1 MPYSEEDAKFIEGEI
16 AYVRDLLSRCPEND
30 VLSKL
35 SLHGRINAL
44 LDDFRKKAPRE
55 DIKTGLARLE
65 AAWLPNQKEWS
76 RLPASPLRHV
86 VNLVFLKLMMEKFEA
101 SVKDLVGFEG
111 SFSGWRRENP
121 EDAAEAMED
130 VRARLGYAFLW
141 DDVLDDALA
150 GKMGIANT
158 AADVL
163 ARKFELGFLHLP
175 PDVDSVFAVEL
186 AFLASEDPA
195 GLAVEVIRRA
205 ASLTARGH
213 YIDGAFS
220 MLPASCE
227 ELAAKIAV
235 LDPEDQ
241 ENGARSKVRSL
252 LNLSENPGFL
262 AVAVANAVGR
272 QNIGRVDC
280 VTNTMVPSFRAD
292 PVHISRMLMMLS
304 GMPWAS
310 SYARD
315 YLRNGDMGKK
325 YDVIVAVPPWGK
337 KEESRFPDKNLYF
350 CSEWAHIL
358 HAVESLTP
366 EGTLTVVVPVGM
378 LFRRGY
384 PCESRMREELVGA
397 NLIDTII
404 VLPGNVMP
412 FTGYPPAMLVLKKD
426 RQRKD
431 ILFIDVE
438 DKEPP
443 RSRGYADFD
452 GLSPET
458 VNLVVDAV
466 MRRENDG
473 TFARVVDPSE
483 IFQNGT
489 FNDPFKGDLQG
500 WYGKH
505 MELLDEEKARK
516 GPLPS

>member
-35 SLHGRINAL
+35 SLHGRVNVL
-44 LDDFRKKAPRE
+44 LEDFKEKAPRE
-55 DIKTGLARLE
+55 DIRTGLARLE
-65 AAWLPNQKEWS
+65 AAWLPDKKEWP

-86 VNLVFLKLMMEKFEA
+86 ANLVFLKLMMERFEA

-111 SFSGWRRENP
+111 SLSDWRRKNP

-130 VRARLGYAFLW
+130 VKARLGYAFLW
-141 DDVLDDALA
+141 DDVLDDALT
-150 GKMGIANT
+150 GKMGVANA

-163 ARKFELGFLHLP
+163 GRKFELGFLHLP

-186 AFLASEDPA
+186 AFLASENPA
-195 GLAVEVIRRA
+195 GLTVEVLRRV

-213 YIDGAFS
+213 IIDGAFS
-220 MLPASCE
+220 MLPSSCE

-235 LDPEDQ
+235 LDPENQ
-241 ENGARSKVRSL
+241 ENGARQKIRRL
-252 LNLSENPGFL
+252 LNLSEHPGFL

-272 QNIGRVDC
+272 QNIGSLDC
-280 VTNTMVPSFRAD
+280 VTNTKVPSFRAD
-292 PVHISRMLMMLS
+292 PVHISRMLMALS

-325 YDVIVAVPPWGK
+325 YDVIVAAPPWGK
-337 KEESRFPDKNLYF
+337 QEESRFSDKDLYF

-358 HAVESLTP
+358 HAVESLAP
-366 EGTLTVVVPVGM
+366 GGTLAVILPVGM
-378 LFRRGY
+378 LFQRGY
-384 PCESRMREELVGA
+384 PCENRIREELVKA
-397 NLIDTII
+397 NLVDTIV

-412 FTGYPPAMLVLKKD
+412 FTGCPPTMIILKKD
-426 RQRKD
+426 RQRND
-431 ILFIDVE
+431 ILFVDVA

-443 RSRGYADFD
+443 RRRGFADFD

-473 TFARVVDPSE
+473 MFARVVDPSE
-483 IFQNGT
+483 IFQNGF
-489 FNDPFKGDLQG
+489 FNDPFRGDLQG
-500 WYGKH
+500 WYGTH
-505 MELLDEEKARK
+505 MENLEKEKAEK
-516 GPLPS
+516 GLSPA